1 MFGSSSTTSSLA
13 SVRCRPSVSVSMLC
27 ILARHAEDNLNA
39 RWIWPSV
46 LQLLARLAPVG
57 DGGGPGPDAELGVDP
72 SDVVLHGL
80 LGQEQARREM
90 PVGLA
95 VRDEPHYLCLSGRQ
109 GA

>member
-1 MFGSSSTTSSLA
+1 MFGSSSTTSSRA
-13 SVRCRPSVSVSMLC
+13 SVSVSMLC
-27 ILARHAEDNLNA
+27 ILAPHAEDNLNV

-80 LGQEQARREM
+80 LGQEQASRDL
-90 PVGLA
+90 PVGLP
-95 VRDEPHYLCLSGRQ
+95 VRDERHDLFLPRRQ
-109 GA
+109 PT